1 MASLGIKPTTMVG
14 SISRLSYRN
23 KRKLNQ
29 GFHYEFLM
37 TTMKIIY
44 RNWMFWKCSIHLTLL
59 WRLCR
64 ISRAKLEH
72 PSGMAVWQGWVQH
85 GADCVRYRKDI
96 NHLRKK
102 IRWQHPDR
110 LTSSHIGLF
119 LMLMQGW
126 GPLKPG
132 LFVPFTSTQKALDI
146 SIARLFFL
154 TIIVRAAA
162 HPSIP
167 ALQHKHGHHR
177 SLHTHCDQ
185 RPVPKWS
192 MTFK

>member
-1 MASLGIKPTTMVG
+1 MHFSWQQWQLFTGTECLKVLYTLDSTLRTLQDLSCETRAPKWHGSLTG
-14 SISRLSYRN
+14 R
-23 KRKLNQ
+23 
-29 GFHYEFLM
+29 
-37 TTMKIIY
+37 
-44 RNWMFWKCSIHLTLL
+44 
-59 WRLCR
+59 
-64 ISRAKLEH
+64 
-72 PSGMAVWQGWVQH
+72 VQH

-102 IRWQHPDR
+102 IHWQHPDR

-119 LMLMQGW
+119 LMLMQVW

>member
-1 MASLGIKPTTMVG
+1 MTFQGIEPTTMVLLAQG
-14 SISRLSYRN
+14 ATDWATGAKEKLIGLHYHDDNENDLQEPECFGCALQITYTRLQFEDFR
-23 KRKLNQ
+23 
-29 GFHYEFLM
+29 M
-37 TTMKIIY
+37 
-44 RNWMFWKCSIHLTLL
+44 
-59 WRLCR
+59 
-64 ISRAKLEH
+64 KLEH
-72 PSGMAVWQGWVQH
+72 PNGMVVWRVWVQH
-85 GADCVRYRKDI
+85 SAGCVWYRKDI
-96 NHLRKK
+96 NHLSEK

-132 LFVPFTSTQKALDI
+132 LFVPFTSSQKALDI
-146 SIARLFFL
+146 SIACLFFL
-154 TIIVRAAA
+154 TIIDGAAA